1 MKNIR
6 KSYKKLVGGALILLM
21 MVSVFC
27 VPFTSMAFAAGNI
40 SFTKNLPS
48 EPQTLSGG
56 SLVLSVE
63 AKAADGAAIRYEW
76 YKDGA
81 AISGATSATYT
92 VSTPGEY
99 SVKAINQSNEGDF
112 AESQTC
118 TVTEPQ
124 SGNGQLYVAGYSVV
138 DNLGNPILYL
148 TPETHCKIVFLM
160 VDGRVLDSDVP
171 QGTDL
176 KSYIH
181 ITPTSKAFSSCSN
194 GDIWLDREAPVDGS
208 LTYSLTFND
217 ITYLDTTAQ
226 DNTLSFDVSVINNST
241 PGAPIANLPLTSVS
255 QSIGQCSKS
264 KDETVTS
271 GAKPT
276 FMVKDS
282 NYGGGNIAA
291 GQNFTLTLTSYNT
304 SRSTA
309 ISDVVTTITLPQ
321 TLTLAAG
328 SNTVLTESVPAGGSY
343 QTTFT
348 LQAQSSAET
357 GVANVTVEY
366 RYYIKGTDEQLT
378 SSQLITVP
386 IVQPDR
392 FSFTS
397 MDLPQEMYAGE
408 ENTITVN
415 YVNKG
420 KGILYN
426 LTAEISGNIN
436 TPGQQQYLG
445 NLNSGTEGSAD
456 FTIQTDQ
463 PGTVSGTITLT
474 YEDVNGNEKKQTQD
488 YSLTVS
494 EMPTYDDMPDMD
506 MDAMGDMDMQQGMP
520 VWGWVLIGVGV
531 VAVIVA
537 VVVIVKKKKAK
548 RRAEL
553 LAEDNDDEDF

>member
-1 MKNIR
+1 MKSIETNW
-6 KSYKKLVGGALILLM
+6 KKLVGGAVAALM
-21 MVSVFC
+21 FLSIVCLAPLAV
-27 VPFTSMAFAAGNI
+27 AFAEETGSSVAG
-40 SFTKNLPS
+40 SGSGSSSTTSDSPES
-48 EPQTLSGG
+48 EP
-56 SLVLSVE
+56 SV
-63 AKAADGAAIRYEW
+63 
-76 YKDGA
+76 
-81 AISGATSATYT
+81 SM
-92 VSTPGEY
+92 
-99 SVKAINQSNEGDF
+99 GD
-112 AESQTC
+112 
-118 TVTEPQ
+118 
-124 SGNGQLYVAGYSVV
+124 LYIAGYSVV
-138 DNLGNPILYL
+138 DDLGNAILYL
-148 TPETHCKIVFLM
+148 TPDTHCKIVFLM
-160 VDGRVLDSDVP
+160 VDGRIEDTQVP

-176 KSYIH
+176 KTYIH
-181 ITPTSKAFSSCSN
+181 ITPTSKAFSACSN
-194 GDIWLDREAPVDGS
+194 GDIWLDREASVDGK

-217 ITYLDTTAQ
+217 IAYLDSTAQ
-226 DNTLSFDVSVINNST
+226 DNVLSFNVSVINNST
-241 PGAPIANLPLTSVS
+241 PGAPEAFANIPLTTVS
-255 QSIGQCSKS
+255 QAIGQCSKNQ
-264 KDETVTS
+264 DETVTS

-276 FMVKDS
+276 VMVKDS

-328 SNTVLTESVPAGGSY
+328 SNTVLTEAVPAGGSY

-397 MDLPQEMYAGE
+397 MDLPTEIYAGE

-436 TPGQQQYLG
+436 NPGQQQYLG

-494 EMPTYDDMPDMD
+494 EMPSYDEMPGMD
-506 MDAMGDMDMQQGMP
+506 MDAMGDMDMPQQGMP

-531 VAVIVA
+531 VAALVV